1 MVTNETYTKETHTK
15 ETYTKETEMTEKK
28 IKEPR
33 IMQVLK
39 TDEILKTDQCD
50 ICMEDF
56 TINGLKFCGNSVKD
70 GKTECKYKMCEKCL
84 IELKR
89 KLRSKCPQCRNKILV
104 KIILEN
110 GEESEDEYV
119 DDEYVEDE
127 YTDSEDYEDEDEYVE
142 EESEEKQSSVE
153 CCLNCLHCTFRVC
166 TLYGTCCCCLMFNVG
181 VGMGFYSIVSPTFIT
196 GINRCDYWAS
206 SFCIGL
212 IVNSS
217 IFYGCKNIDDCYKN
231 RYGRPIFD
239 EDRCICC
246 CYKYSNKLINTCEK
260 IWNSDNISAMI
271 SCGGSVGLN
280 SVDNQEME
288 RE

>member
-1 MVTNETYTKETHTK
+1 
-15 ETYTKETEMTEKK
+15 MT
-28 IKEPR
+28 PN
-33 IMQVLK
+33 IMQVQVLK
-39 TDEILKTDQCD
+39 TDEILKTDHCD

-56 TINGLKFCGNSVKD
+56 TVNRLKFCGNSVKD

-110 GEESEDEYV
+110 GEKSEDEESEE
-119 DDEYVEDE
+119 EYVEDE
-127 YTDSEDYEDEDEYVE
+127 YTDEESEEEPIAEEPIAE

-166 TLYGTCCCCLMFNVG
+166 TLYGTGWCCLMFNAA
-181 VGMGFYSIVSPTFIT
+181 VGMGIISIFSPAFIT
-196 GINRCDYWAS
+196 GIGRCDYWAGS
-206 SFCIGL
+206 TCIGV
-212 IVNSS
+212 IVNSA
-217 IFYGCKNIDDCYKN
+217 IFCGCKNIDDYYKN

-239 EDRCICC
+239 EDKCICC
-246 CYKYSNKLINTCEK
+246 CYKYSNKLFKTCEK
-260 IWNSDNISAMI
+260 IWDSDNISAMI
-271 SCGGSVGLN
+271 SCGGSELLN

>member
-1 MVTNETYTKETHTK
+1 MKRTH
-15 ETYTKETEMTEKK
+15 MTSH
-28 IKEPR
+28 

-110 GEESEDEYV
+110 GEESEDEEGEE
-119 DDEYVEDE
+119 EYVEDE

-153 CCLNCLHCTFRVC
+153 CCLNCLHCTFRTC
-166 TLYGTCCCCLMFNVG
+166 TLYGTAWCCLMFNAA
-181 VGMGFYSIVSPTFIT
+181 VGMGIISIFSPAFIT
-196 GINRCDYWAS
+196 GIGRCDYWAAS
-206 SFCIGL
+206 TCIGV
-212 IVNSS
+212 IVNSA
-217 IFYGCKNIDDCYKN
+217 IFCGCKNIDDCYKN

-246 CYKYSNKLINTCEK
+246 CYKYSNKLCKTCEK
-260 IWNSDNISAMI
+260 IWDSDNISAMI
-271 SCGGSVGLN
+271 SCGGSELLN

>member
-1 MVTNETYTKETHTK
+1 
-15 ETYTKETEMTEKK
+15 MT
-28 IKEPR
+28 PN
-33 IMQVLK
+33 IMQVQVLK

-110 GEESEDEYV
+110 GEESEYEEGEE
-119 DDEYVEDE
+119 EYVEDE
-127 YTDSEDYEDEDEYVE
+127 YTDSEDYEDEEEPIAE

-153 CCLNCLHCTFRVC
+153 CCLNCLHCTFRTC
-166 TLYGTCCCCLMFNVG
+166 TLYGTAWCCLMFNAA
-181 VGMGFYSIVSPTFIT
+181 VGMGIISIFSPAFIT
-196 GINRCDYWAS
+196 GIGRCDYWAGS
-206 SFCIGL
+206 TCIGV
-212 IVNSS
+212 IVNSA
-217 IFYGCKNIDDCYKN
+217 IFCGCKNIDDCYKN

-246 CYKYSNKLINTCEK
+246 CYKYSNKLCKTCEK
-260 IWNSDNISAMI
+260 IWDSDNISAMI